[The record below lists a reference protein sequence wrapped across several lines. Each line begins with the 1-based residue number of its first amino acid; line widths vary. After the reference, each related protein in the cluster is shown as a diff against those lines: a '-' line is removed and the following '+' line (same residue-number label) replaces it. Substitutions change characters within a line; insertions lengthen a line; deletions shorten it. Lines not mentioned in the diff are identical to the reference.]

1 MSVEGVVKEGGARDD
16 LRVVGGQVGEGLA
29 DRPQAGGLG
38 RRGDLGGKVR
48 PVDDPGQPLERGVA
62 GQPLVDQLLEGAP
75 AAVVAVGIPGAG
87 GVEAEGVLAALDGL
101 DLLRLDE
108 ADLRL
113 RIEEAPHQPGG
124 RRPVDVHTLAGHP
137 LHRDTSLMALTT
149 LTASSSS
156 CYPRLSTGNLWT
168 CELSTPHHRHPS
180 ASRSASPALSPSLP
194 SSPSAPS
201 SPSSPSS
208 PCPPRAPTPPASL
221 LRRPRGGAP
230 PPPPPRPLAA
240 PFSPPPPPPR
250 PAGPPAPAPAHPA
263 SPPPPA
269 NPPAPP

>member
-1 MSVEGVVKEGGARDD
+1 MSVERVVKEGGARDD
-16 LRVVGGQVGEGLA
+16 LRVVGGHVGEALA
-29 DRPQAGGLG
+29 DRPQPGGLG

-75 AAVVAVGIPGAG
+75 AAVVAEGLPGAG

-113 RIEEAPHQPGG
+113 RIEEAPHQRGG

-156 CYPRLSTGNLWT
+156 GSPRLSTGSLCT

-201 SPSSPSS
+201 SPSSPPS
-208 PCPPRAPTPPASL
+208 PCPPRAPTPAASL
-221 LRRPRGGAP
+221 LRRLRGGRRPPRLPGRPAP
-230 PPPPPRPLAA
+230 PARPHPP
-240 PFSPPPPPPR
+240 SPPP
-250 PAGPPAPAPAHPA
+250 AAPPALRVP
-263 SPPPPA
+263 
-269 NPPAPP
+269 